1 MLGDIEQKDRER
13 LQRALKR
20 LLPRLDSVWGDL
32 SFGADTVSGWE
43 RQRRVC
49 APSRFDAYFRFS
61 IGDEVLKKEEID
73 ALIEQA
79 SDRRSSKEG

>member
-1 MLGDIEQKDRER
+1 MVAIVR
-13 LQRALKR
+13 
-20 LLPRLDSVWGDL
+20 
-32 SFGADTVSGWE
+32 
-43 RQRRVC
+43 C
-49 APSRFDAYFRFS
+49 AQFDAYFRFS

>member
-1 MLGDIEQKDRER
+1 M
-13 LQRALKR
+13 
-20 LLPRLDSVWGDL
+20 
-32 SFGADTVSGWE
+32 
-43 RQRRVC
+43 C
-49 APSRFDAYFRFS
+49 APSRFDAYFRSS